1 MQLSISEVLKTIS
14 EQPEEQRVQLL
25 RNTDHPSLR
34 IILQCCFNPAIKW
47 LLPEGAPPYTV
58 NPYPDQEGILLQGA
72 KKLYIFLEGG
82 PELSKLK
89 RETLF
94 IAFLESISP
103 SDAVMMCSIKDKIMP
118 FPGIT
123 KEIVL
128 EAFPDL
134 F

>member
-1 MQLSISEVLKTIS
+1 MQRSISEVLKEIS
-14 EQPEEQRVQLL
+14 NQPEENRVALL
-25 RNTDHPSLR
+25 RATDHPSLR

-47 LLPEGAPPYTV
+47 LLPEGSPPYTV
-58 NPYPDQEGILLQGA
+58 NPYPDQEGILIQGA

-82 PELSKLK
+82 PDLKPIK
-89 RETLF
+89 RESLF

-118 FPGIT
+118 FEGIT